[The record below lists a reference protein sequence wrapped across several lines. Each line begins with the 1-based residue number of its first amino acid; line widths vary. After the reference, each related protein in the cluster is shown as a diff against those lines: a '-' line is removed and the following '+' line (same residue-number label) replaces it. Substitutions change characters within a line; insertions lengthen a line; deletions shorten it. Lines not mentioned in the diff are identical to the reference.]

1 MLGAMCVPPLFLSG
15 ACPGPLSPPRLGR
28 THTCPA
34 ATLVTVLL
42 GLPQSS
48 LPEID
53 GSIPEACRSQSKA
66 QTRSQKPQMLWHSLT
81 SF

>member
-1 MLGAMCVPPLFLSG
+1 MCPPSSSREPVLGPTF
-15 ACPGPLSPPRLGR
+15 SPPHLGR

-66 QTRSQKPQMLWHSLT
+66 QTRS
-81 SF
+81 

>member
-1 MLGAMCVPPLFLSG
+1 MGDGSRVCAPPSSREPVLGPTFS
-15 ACPGPLSPPRLGR
+15 SPHLGR

-48 LPEID
+48 PPEID
-53 GSIPEACRSQSKA
+53 GSIPEPCRSQSKA
-66 QTRSQKPQMLWHSLT
+66 QNT
-81 SF
+81 S